1 MKFIVYKVDTFKK
14 GSHVD
19 VGHYAHIDDAIEI
32 VKATLKA
39 NRAPAHFSK
48 IIRDEVYESLRVRQ
62 EWKLWDYSQLQFTI
76 SEVKVD

>member
-19 VGHYAHIDDAIEI
+19 VEHYGHIDDAIEL
-32 VKATLKA
+32 VKITLKT

-48 IIRDEVYESLRVRQ
+48 ITRDEVSESLRERQ

-76 SEVKVD
+76 SEVKVH